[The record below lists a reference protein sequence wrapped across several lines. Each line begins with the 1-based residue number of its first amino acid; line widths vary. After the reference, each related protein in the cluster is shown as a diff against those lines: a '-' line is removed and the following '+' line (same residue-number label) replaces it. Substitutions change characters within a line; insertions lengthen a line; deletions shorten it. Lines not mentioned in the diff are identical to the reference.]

1 MKIFDNKETDYL
13 IKALINIENEEQCK
27 AILEDVMTTKEI
39 LDISQRIH
47 VASLLKEKVV
57 YSKIS
62 SLTGASA
69 ATISRVNR
77 SLQYGCDGYD
87 KIFKRLKEND
97 EDEVL

>member
-13 IKALINIENEEQCK
+13 IKALMNIENEEQCK

-47 VASLLKEKVV
+47 VASLLNEKVV

-77 SLQYGCDGYD
+77 CINYGSGGYD
-87 KIFKRLKEND
+87 EILKKISD
-97 EDEVL
+97 G

>member
-1 MKIFDNKETDYL
+1 MKIFDNKETEYL
-13 IKALINIENEEQCK
+13 IKALLTLENENECK
-27 AILEDVMTTKEI
+27 AFLEDVMTTKEI

-77 SLQYGCDGYD
+77 CINYGSGGYD
-87 KIFKRLKEND
+87 A
-97 EDEVL
+97 VLEKMKK

>member
-1 MKIFDNKETDYL
+1 MFYLKIFDNKETEYL
-13 IKALINIENEEQCK
+13 IKALLTLESEEECK
-27 AILEDVMTTKEI
+27 AFLEDVMTTKEI

-77 SLQYGCDGYD
+77 CINYGSGGYD
-87 KIFKRLKEND
+87 AVLEKIEK
-97 EDEVL
+97 

>member
-77 SLQYGCDGYD
+77 CINYGSGGYD
-87 KIFKRLKEND
+87 EILKKITD
-97 EDEVL
+97 D

>member
-1 MKIFDNKETDYL
+1 MKIFDNKETEYL
-13 IKALINIENEEQCK
+13 IKALLTLESEEECK
-27 AILEDVMTTKEI
+27 AFLEDVMTTKEI

-77 SLQYGCDGYD
+77 CINYGSGGYD
-87 KIFKRLKEND
+87 AVLEKIEK
-97 EDEVL
+97 

>member
-77 SLQYGCDGYD
+77 CINYGSGGYD
-87 KIFKRLKEND
+87 EILKKISD
-97 EDEVL
+97 G

>member
-1 MKIFDNKETDYL
+1 MFYLKIFDNKETEYL
-13 IKALINIENEEQCK
+13 IKALLTLENENECK
-27 AILEDVMTTKEI
+27 AFLEDVMTTKEI

-77 SLQYGCDGYD
+77 CINYGSGGYD
-87 KIFKRLKEND
+87 A
-97 EDEVL
+97 VLEKMKK

>member
-1 MKIFDNKETDYL
+1 MLYLRIFDNKETEYL
-13 IKALINIENEEQCK
+13 IKAILTIDSEEECK
-27 AILEDVMTTKEI
+27 AFLEDVMTTKEI
-39 LDISQRIH
+39 LDMSQRIH

-77 SLQYGCDGYD
+77 CINYGSGGYD
-87 KIFKRLKEND
+87 EILKKLSD
-97 EDEVL
+97 G

>member
-13 IKALINIENEEQCK
+13 IKALMNIENEEQCK
-27 AILEDVMTTKEI
+27 AILEDALTTKEI

-77 SLQYGCDGYD
+77 CINYGSGGYD
-87 KIFKRLKEND
+87 EILKKISD
-97 EDEVL
+97 G

>member
-1 MKIFDNKETDYL
+1 MFYLKIFDNKETDYL
-13 IKALINIENEEQCK
+13 IKALLAIDSEEDCK
-27 AILEDVMTTKEI
+27 AFLEDVMTTKEI

-77 SLQYGCDGYD
+77 CINYGAGGYD
-87 KIFKRLKEND
+87 TVLRKLENK
-97 EDEVL
+97 

>member
-13 IKALINIENEEQCK
+13 IKALMNIENEEQCK
-27 AILEDVMTTKEI
+27 AILEDAMTTKEI

-77 SLQYGCDGYD
+77 CINYGSGGYD
-87 KIFKRLKEND
+87 EILKKISD
-97 EDEVL
+97 G

>member
-1 MKIFDNKETDYL
+1 MKIFDNNETEYL
-13 IKALINIENEEQCK
+13 IKALMNIENEEQCK
-27 AILEDVMTTKEI
+27 AILEDAMTTKEI

-77 SLQYGCDGYD
+77 CINYGSGGYD
-87 KIFKRLKEND
+87 EILKKISD
-97 EDEVL
+97 G